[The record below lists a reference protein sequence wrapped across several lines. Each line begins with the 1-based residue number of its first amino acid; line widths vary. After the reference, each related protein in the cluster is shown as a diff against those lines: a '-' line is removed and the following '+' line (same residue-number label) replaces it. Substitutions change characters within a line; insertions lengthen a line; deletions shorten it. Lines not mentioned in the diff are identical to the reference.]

1 MTSGMNIVTSNRL
14 ENLAEHLAQV
24 VRKPLSDPF
33 SPEIIV
39 VQSSGIQRWVSME
52 LARHNGIC
60 ANTHFPFPN
69 RFLNDLFSRME
80 TGLPEKSLFDP
91 DIMTFRIMQLLPECM
106 DNPEFQSLQLYLAG
120 DKKKLKRYQLSQ
132 KIADTF
138 DQYLVFRP
146 DMMFSWEAGRASHW
160 QAVLWRKLSIGT
172 QARHRAS
179 LMDDL
184 IDWIRSQ
191 SSGIRNLPERVS
203 IFGISYLPPF
213 HLEVLAEISKQ
224 IPVYFYLMNPC
235 KEYWADI
242 VSQKEMAR
250 FQRKFA
256 DTQTNGDDASLHL
269 ESGNRLLA
277 SLGALGRDFFR
288 RISATD
294 FNMDER
300 FRDPGRNSL
309 LSSIQADLLNLTE
322 SAATE
327 NSSAG
332 NIDADGSVQIHAC
345 HSPMREVEVLYD
357 HLLDMLEADP
367 GLMPK
372 DIVVMTPDIE
382 TYRPY
387 IQAVF
392 DVQDD
397 IGMRIP
403 FTIADQR
410 LKRESRAIEAFL
422 SILDLKDSRF
432 GASRI
437 VSLLEFEG
445 VREKFGLSEADLET
459 VVHWIIETHIRW
471 GRDAAS
477 RSGYGSEGFSE
488 NSWRQGLDRLLLG
501 YGMPGYEKNMF
512 QGILPYDAI
521 EGANSLVLGKFL
533 EFIEQLFQYIEMLNK
548 CNNLNGWSLLCN
560 AILEKF
566 IHPSE
571 TAESGIQILRKIFGE
586 LTETEA
592 ISGYHDEV
600 AVEVVRAIIE
610 ERLEKENFG
619 YGFISGGLTFCAMLP
634 MRSIP
639 FKVVCL
645 IGMNSDSFPRET
657 RPLGFDLMAKNPK
670 PGDRSQRNDDK
681 YLFLEALISAREKLY
696 ISYIGQSLQD
706 NSEIPPSVLLSELID
721 YIKSGSNLSEDRI
734 VTRHPLQAFSPV
746 YFGET
751 DRFFS
756 YSGENLLGAMR
767 LAEKA
772 KEKPEPPAFISD
784 SLPIPL
790 ADMDKWK
797 QIDLKRLC
805 AFWANPTKFM
815 LQRRLDIYLTEE
827 RLLPE
832 ERENFN
838 VDPLERY
845 LLGQKMVE
853 EKISG
858 RNLGDLLPFFKAQGR
873 LPVGAVGR
881 VVFQTMESDADVYL
895 NKSRPFMAQQ
905 ASAPLDINFDLEGF
919 RLFGR
924 LEGIYPS
931 VGLVHFHFA
940 NLQVKY
946 LLNTWIHH
954 LIHNLYD
961 KERHSR
967 LSYLVCKDAV
977 WEFLAV
983 SDAKQIL
990 LNLIRFYWEGIS
1002 KPFHF
1007 FPETSF
1013 AYARRLLQKHKN
1025 QAAALSAAQQKWAG
1039 SEFYRGESQDPYLS
1053 LVYSRS
1059 DPFDDPFHE
1068 ASVSVFTPVFQYG
1081 RALTD

>member
-1 MTSGMNIVTSNRL
+1 MNIVTSNRL
-14 ENLAEHLAQV
+14 EILAERLAQV

-69 RFLNDLFSRME
+69 RLLNDLFSRMNPD
-80 TGLPEKSLFDP
+80 LPEKSLFDP
-91 DIMTFRIMQLLPECM
+91 GILTLRIMQILPECIE
-106 DNPEFQSLQLYLAG
+106 NHEFQSLQTYLAG
-120 DKKKLKRYQLSQ
+120 DKKKLKLYQLAQ

-146 DMMFSWEAGRASHW
+146 DMMFSWEAGRADHW

-179 LMDDL
+179 LRDDL
-184 IDWIRSQ
+184 IDWIRTQ
-191 SSGIRNLPERVS
+191 SSGIRNLPERIS

-213 HLEVLAEISKQ
+213 HLEALAEISKQ

-235 KEYWADI
+235 REYWADI
-242 VSQKEMAR
+242 VSQKEIAR

-256 DTQTNGDDASLHL
+256 DPQADGDNANLHL

-294 FNMDER
+294 FNIDER

-309 LSSIQADLLNLTE
+309 LTSIQAELLNLTE

-332 NIDADGSVQIHAC
+332 NFGADRTVQIHAC

-357 HLLDMLEADP
+357 HLLDMLESDP

-397 IGMRIP
+397 IGVRIP
-403 FTIADQR
+403 FTIADQS

-432 GASRI
+432 GAARI
-437 VSLLEFEG
+437 VSLLEFEV
-445 VREKFGLSEADLET
+445 VREKFGLSEADLEA

-477 RSGYGSEGFSE
+477 RSGFGSEGFSE
-488 NSWRQGLDRLLLG
+488 NSWRHGLDRLLLG
-501 YGMPGYEKNMF
+501 YSMPGYEENMF
-512 QGILPYDAI
+512 HGILPYDFI
-521 EGANSLVLGKFL
+521 EGTNCLILGKFL
-533 EFIEQLFQYIEMLNK
+533 EFIEQLFQHVNILDQYNK
-548 CNNLNGWSLLCN
+548 LDSWSLLCN
-560 AILEKF
+560 AMLDKF
-566 IHPSE
+566 IHLSE
-571 TAESGIQILRKIFGE
+571 TAERDIQILRKILGE
-586 LTETEA
+586 LAETEA
-592 ISGYHDEV
+592 LSGYHDEV
-600 AVEVVRAIIE
+600 AFEVVRAIIE
-610 ERLEKENFG
+610 GRLEKENYG

-657 RPLGFDLMAKNPK
+657 RLLGFDLMAKNPK
-670 PGDRSQRNDDK
+670 PGDRSRRNDDK

-706 NSEIPPSVLLSELID
+706 NSEMPPSVLVSELID
-721 YIKSGSNLSEDRI
+721 YIKSGFNVSEDRI
-734 VTRHPLQAFSPV
+734 VTRHPLQSFSPI
-746 YFGET
+746 YFGENN
-751 DRFFS
+751 RFFS
-756 YSGENLLGAMR
+756 YSKENLLGATR
-767 LAEKA
+767 LAENA
-772 KEKPEPPAFISD
+772 EEKPELPTFISE
-784 SLPIPL
+784 SLPITL

-797 QIDLKRLC
+797 QIDLKDLC
-805 AFWANPTKFM
+805 AFWTNPTKFL

-827 RLLPE
+827 KLLPE

-853 EKISG
+853 QKISG
-858 RNLGDLLPFFKAQGR
+858 RNVGDLLPFFKAQGR

-881 VVFQTMESDADVYL
+881 VVYQTMETDANVYV
-895 NKSRPFMAQQ
+895 NKTRPFMAQQ
-905 ASAPLDINFDLEGF
+905 ALAPLDINFELEGF
-919 RLFGR
+919 RVFGR

-946 LLNTWIHH
+946 LLITWIHH

-961 KERHSR
+961 KAPHSGQ
-967 LSYLVCKDAV
+967 SFLVCKDAV
-977 WEFLAV
+977 WEFLPV

-990 LNLIRFYWEGIS
+990 LNLLGFYWEGIS

-1007 FPETSF
+1007 FPDTSF
-1013 AYARRLLQKHKN
+1013 EYARRLLQKNKN
-1025 QAAALSAAQQKWAG
+1025 QTAALSAAQQKWAG
-1039 SEFYRGESQDPYLS
+1039 SDFYRGESQDPYLS

-1059 DPFDDPFHE
+1059 DPFDDQFHE
-1068 ASVSVFTPVFQYG
+1068 ASVSVLNPVFQYG
-1081 RALTD
+1081 RELTD

>member
-1 MTSGMNIVTSNRL
+1 MTIVSSNRL
-14 ENLAEHLAQV
+14 EILAERLAQV
-24 VRKPLSDPF
+24 VREPLSDPF
-33 SPEIIV
+33 SPEVIV

-60 ANTHFPFPN
+60 ANSHFPFPN
-69 RFLNDLFSRME
+69 RFLNDLFSRMDPD
-80 TGLPEKSLFDP
+80 LPEKSLFDP
-91 DIMTFRIMQLLPECM
+91 GILTFRIMQILPECYE
-106 DNPEFQSLQLYLAG
+106 NPEFQSLQAYLAG
-120 DKKKLKRYQLSQ
+120 DKKKLKLYQLAE

-146 DMMFSWEAGRASHW
+146 DMIFSWEAGRAGHW
-160 QAVLWRKLSIGT
+160 QAVLWRKLTIGT

-179 LMDDL
+179 LRDDL
-184 IDWIRSQ
+184 IDWIRTQ
-191 SSGIRNLPERVS
+191 SSGIRNLPERIS

-213 HLEVLAEISKQ
+213 HLEALAEISKQ

-256 DTQTNGDDASLHL
+256 HTQTDGDVQNLHL

-277 SLGALGRDFFR
+277 SLGALGRDFFE

-300 FRDPGRNSL
+300 FRDPGHNSL
-309 LSSIQADLLNLTE
+309 LTSIQAELLNLTE
-322 SAATE
+322 SAATD

-332 NIDADGSVQIHAC
+332 SFGADGSVQIHAC

-357 HLLDMLEADP
+357 HLLDMLESDP

-397 IGMRIP
+397 IGVRIP
-403 FTIADQR
+403 FTIADQS

-432 GASRI
+432 GVARI
-437 VSLLEFEG
+437 VSLLEFEA

-459 VVHWIIETHIRW
+459 VVHWITETHIRW

-477 RSGYGSEGFSE
+477 RSGFGSEGFSE
-488 NSWRQGLDRLLLG
+488 NSWRQGMDRLLLG
-501 YGMPGYEKNMF
+501 YSMPGYDKNMF
-512 QGILPYDAI
+512 HGILPYDPI
-521 EGANSLVLGKFL
+521 EGGNSLILGKFL
-533 EFIEQLFQYIEMLNK
+533 EFIEQLFQYIDMLDQYNK
-548 CNNLNGWSLLCN
+548 LDGWSLLCN
-560 AILEKF
+560 VLLEKF
-566 IHPSE
+566 IHLSE
-571 TAESGIQILRKIFGE
+571 TTERDIQILRKIFNE
-586 LTETEA
+586 LAETETL
-592 ISGYHDEV
+592 SGYHDEV
-600 AVEVVRAIIE
+600 AVEVVQAMIE
-610 ERLEKENFG
+610 GRLEKENYG

-639 FKVVCL
+639 FKVMCL
-645 IGMNSDSFPRET
+645 IGMNSDAFPRET

-670 PGDRSQRNDDK
+670 PGDRSRRNDDK
-681 YLFLEALISAREKLY
+681 YLFLEALVSAREKLY

-706 NSEIPPSVLLSELID
+706 NSEIPPSVLVSELID
-721 YIKSGSNLSEDRI
+721 YIKSGSNLSDDRI

-746 YFGET
+746 YFGES
-751 DRFFS
+751 DKFFS
-756 YSGENLLGAMR
+756 YSEENMLGATR
-767 LAEKA
+767 LVENAEDKQ
-772 KEKPEPPAFISD
+772 EPPAFISE
-784 SLPIPL
+784 SLPIPP
-790 ADMDKWK
+790 ADRDKWK
-797 QIDLKRLC
+797 QIDLKNLC
-805 AFWANPTKFM
+805 AFWANPAKFL
-815 LQRRLDIYLTEE
+815 LQRRLGVYLTDEK
-827 RLLPE
+827 LLPE

-853 EKISG
+853 QKISG
-858 RNLGDLLPFFKAQGR
+858 RNVGDLLPFFKAQGR

-881 VVFQTMESDADVYL
+881 VVYQTMESDADVYV
-895 NKSRPFMAQQ
+895 NKSRPFMAEQTL
-905 ASAPLDINFDLEGF
+905 APLDINFDLEGF

-931 VGLVHFHFA
+931 VGLVHFHYA

-961 KERHSR
+961 KEPHSGQ
-967 LSYLVCKDAV
+967 SFLVCKDAV
-977 WEFLAV
+977 WEFLPV
-983 SDAKQIL
+983 SAAKQIL
-990 LNLIRFYWEGIS
+990 LNLISFYWEGIS

-1013 AYARRLLQKHKN
+1013 EYARRLLQKNKN
-1025 QAAALSAAQQKWAG
+1025 QTAALSAAQQKWAG
-1039 SEFYRGESQDPYLS
+1039 SDFYRGESQDPYLS
-1053 LVYSRS
+1053 LLYSRS
-1059 DPFDDPFHE
+1059 APFDDQFHE
-1068 ASVSVFTPVFQYG
+1068 ASGSVFDPVFQYG
-1081 RALTD
+1081 REL